1 MKKYKNIPEQVQ
13 YLKNNKRIIVDDDNI
28 CGFYERNYSSL
39 IQTYKNIEFY
49 ENDNYKQIKKR
60 AFRFASLKTK
70 SSSVI

>member
-13 YLKNNKRIIVDDDNI
+13 YLKNNKRIIVDDDNT
-28 CGFYERNYSSL
+28 CVFYERNYSSL

-60 AFRFASLKTK
+60 TFRFASLKTK